1 MVMIKKGSIMPVQT
15 LGRGLTANLGANVVA
30 GTLHV
35 VGVATPYT
43 ISINGGAA
51 VAHVAAVGVVDNY
64 AINGQSVSITNTT
77 PNPGP
82 DNLTL
87 SW

>member
-1 MVMIKKGSIMPVQT
+1 MPVQT
-15 LGRGLTANLGANVVA
+15 LARGHTANLGSNVVA
-30 GTLHV
+30 TDLYV
-35 VGVATPYT
+35 NGVATPYT

-51 VAHVAAVGVVDNY
+51 VAHVAAVGVIDTY
-64 AINGQSVSITNTT
+64 AVNGHTVSVTNTT
-77 PNPGP
+77 ATPGP

>member
-1 MVMIKKGSIMPVQT
+1 MPNQA
-15 LGRGLTANLGANVVA
+15 LPRGHTANIGANIIA
-30 GTLHV
+30 GDLHI

-43 ISINGGAA
+43 ISINGAA
-51 VAHVAAVGVVDNY
+51 ATAHVAAVGVVDTYN
-64 AINGQSVSITNTT
+64 INGQTVSVTNTT
-77 PNPGP
+77 AVPGP

>member
-1 MVMIKKGSIMPVQT
+1 MPNQA
-15 LGRGLTANLGANVVA
+15 LPRGHTANIGANIIA
-30 GTLHV
+30 GDLHI

-43 ISINGGAA
+43 ISINGAA
-51 VAHVAAVGVVDNY
+51 ATAHVAAVGVVDTYN
-64 AINGQSVSITNTT
+64 INGHTVSVTNTT
-77 PNPGP
+77 AVPGP

>member
-1 MVMIKKGSIMPVQT
+1 MPVQP
-15 LGRGLTANLGANVVA
+15 LGRGLTANLGANVVM

-35 VGVATPYT
+35 VGVGTPYT
-43 ISINGGAA
+43 IAINGAAA

-64 AINGQSVSITNTT
+64 AINGQTVTVTNTT
-77 PNPGP
+77 AVPGP

>member
-1 MVMIKKGSIMPVQT
+1 MPNQA
-15 LGRGLTANLGANVVA
+15 LPRGHTANIGANVIA
-30 GTLHV
+30 DDLHI

-43 ISINGGAA
+43 ISINGAA
-51 VAHVAAVGVVDNY
+51 ATAHVAAVGVVDTYN
-64 AINGQSVSITNTT
+64 INGQTVSVTNTT
-77 PNPGP
+77 AVPGP